1 MEVMEYCTL
10 RGTLPKRCN
19 LPGLTRTLSRDK
31 IAYTGKQKYAND
43 AGLTLKYTRLRNQ
56 VTAKL
61 RQAKQSYFS
70 KVIPGG

>member
-43 AGLTLKYTRLRNQ
+43 AGLTLKYTRL
-56 VTAKL
+56 
-61 RQAKQSYFS
+61 
-70 KVIPGG
+70 